1 MTRRELW
8 ARLGGATLA
17 TGPRRRPNVILILT
31 DDQRQD
37 TVCALG
43 NPAIRTPNLDRL
55 VQSGVTFRNAY
66 CMGGHVAAVCLPS
79 RMMIMRG
86 RSWFSILRDP
96 RPTPNLPATLNAAG
110 YLTYQFTKRGNTD
123 HAAQQSFAYGDY
135 PAPDDQ
141 ADRLAAQ
148 PGRQMADGALRFL
161 ARWIED
167 PSRPFFMYLAGASPH
182 DPRVAAPEYL
192 AMYDPAR
199 IPLPRN
205 FRPFHP
211 FDNGDLFVRDERL
224 APWPRTEAEIR
235 RHLRDYYAVITQ
247 MDREIGRIVEA
258 VKQAGQY
265 DHTIFLFTSDQGL
278 ALGSHGL
285 MGKQNLYEHSM
296 RPGLIVAG
304 PGIPR
309 GRQVDAFAYLLDIY
323 PTICELV
330 GLEPPAS
337 LEGKSLAPVIRGR
350 ARRVRDTVFLAYRDT
365 QRAVRRGRWK
375 LLRYPRINRTQ
386 LFDLAADPDEV
397 NDLAGRP
404 SHRARV
410 DELTVLLRKQQEL
423 YGDSAPLVWE
433 GAPPGDV
440 TLEFYQKAP
449 PPAPGKP

>member
-1 MTRRELW
+1 MTRREMLT
-8 ARLGGATLA
+8 RLGLAATA
-17 TGPRRRPNVILILT
+17 SAQGRRPNVVLIVT

-37 TVCALG
+37 TIHALG
-43 NPAIRTPNLDRL
+43 NPAVRTPNLDRL
-55 VQSGVTFRNAY
+55 VRSGVTFRNAY

-86 RSWFSILRDP
+86 RSWFSLLRDP
-96 RPTPNLPATLNAAG
+96 SATPNLPATLNQAG
-110 YLTYQFTKRGNTD
+110 YATYQFTKRSNTD
-123 HAAQQSFAYGDY
+123 HAAQKSFAYSDY
-135 PAPDDQ
+135 PEPDDQ

-148 PGRQMADGALRFL
+148 PGKQMADGALRFL
-161 ARWIED
+161 ARWKQD
-167 PSRPFFMYLAGASPH
+167 PGRPFFMYLAGASPH
-182 DPRVAAPEYL
+182 DPRVAAPEFL
-192 AMYDPAR
+192 AMYDPAK

-211 FDNGDLFVRDERL
+211 FDNGDLLVRDERL
-224 APWPRTEAEIR
+224 AAWPRTQDEIR

-247 MDREIGRIVEA
+247 MDREIGRVLEA

-265 DHTIFLFTSDQGL
+265 DNTIFLFTSDQGL

-296 RPGLIVAG
+296 RPGLIIAG

-309 GRQVDAFAYLLDIY
+309 GRQVEAFAYLFDIY

-330 GLEPPAS
+330 GLAPPAS
-337 LEGKSLAPVIRGR
+337 LEGKSLVPVIRGR
-350 ARRVRDTVFLAYRDT
+350 ARQVRDAVFLAYRDT
-365 QRAVRRGRWK
+365 QRAVRRGRFK

-397 NDLAGRP
+397 EDLADRP

-410 DELTVLLRKQQEL
+410 EELMALLRRQQKL
-423 YGDSAPLVWE
+423 YADSAPLTWE
-433 GAPPGDV
+433 SAPPGDV
-440 TLEFYQKAP
+440 TLEFFRKAP
-449 PPAPGKP
+449 PP